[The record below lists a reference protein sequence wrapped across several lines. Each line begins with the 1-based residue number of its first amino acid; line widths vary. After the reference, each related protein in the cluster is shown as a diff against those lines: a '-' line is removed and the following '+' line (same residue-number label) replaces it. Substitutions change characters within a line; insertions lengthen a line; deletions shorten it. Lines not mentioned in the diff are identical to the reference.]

1 MKRIFNRPSLYLLN
15 VSEKMLTVQV
25 VVSLVWLIVCGS
37 ADLEF
42 WSCTSN
48 SDCLNGGNCSLP
60 DGRCVCDS
68 DFDGINCQLKV
79 GTCIDSDCY
88 NGGSCFQLSPN
99 TYKCLC
105 PYSYDGTFCET
116 PYNFME
122 LGMQLIKRN
131 YLFQAFIIVV
141 VITTIAGYVFMIRKA
156 HRLIK
161 REYVDRNVR
170 KFVSQRIEGELVK
183 RKEVKPVKIKSSS
196 IASIFRRSSA
206 VNNTLDVKRKSIF
219 DGNVRALKKES
230 LSAQPNKAPRKEAV
244 VAKDTKRIGKKVC
257 RRKLSKKKNVIAGSQ
272 K

>member
-1 MKRIFNRPSLYLLN
+1 METRI
-15 VSEKMLTVQV
+15 SEKMLTVQV

-37 ADLEF
+37 ADLGGLV
-42 WSCTSN
+42 SN
-48 SDCLNGGNCSLP
+48 ICCSRFTLTLVLKLYFRILVVHIELGLLEWRLP

-230 LSAQPNKAPRKEAV
+230 LSAQPIKAYA
-244 VAKDTKRIGKKVC
+244 ASKRSG
-257 RRKLSKKKNVIAGSQ
+257 RGEGYQKNW
-272 K
+272 

>member
-1 MKRIFNRPSLYLLN
+1 MDRSETRI
-15 VSEKMLTVQV
+15 SEKMLTVQI
-25 VVSLVWLIVCGS
+25 VVSLVWLIICGS
-37 ADLEF
+37 ANLEF
-42 WSCTSN
+42 WSCKSN

-68 DFDGINCQLKV
+68 GFDGMNCQLKV
-79 GTCIDSDCY
+79 GTCNGSECH

-122 LGMQLIKRN
+122 LGIQLIKRN
-131 YLFQAFIIVV
+131 YLFQAFIIAV
-141 VITTIAGYVFMIRKA
+141 VITTIVGYVFMIRKA

-161 REYVDRNVR
+161 RAYVDRNVR
-170 KFVSQRIEGELVK
+170 KFISQGIQKESVK
-183 RKEVKPVKIKSSS
+183 EKEISVRSIKSSA
-196 IASIFRRSSA
+196 ASVFRRSSDI
-206 VNNTLDVKRKSIF
+206 NMLGVKRQSFF

-230 LSAQPNKAPRKEAV
+230 LSGQPIKAPRKEAV
-244 VAKDTKRIGKKVC
+244 MGKDTKRIGKKVC
-257 RRKLSKKKNVIAGSQ
+257 RRKLSKKKSVISASQ